1 TKSFVLTSIFLRNSV
16 FFPRVPSMRQGGS
29 TPVPLGSWQSNW
41 LLRET
46 GTRVADES
54 CFQDLNGV
62 PTLIQSRNG
71 VDIKIHTESVA
82 ELIGHQLRIDAG
94 LTRETGMRAAHDLKR
109 GPVELDRLQPRCNEP
124 TPGVVSVEW
133 RGPLCRR
140 KDPCVGI
147 RRPTLLPP
155 FPDPVACR

>member
-1 TKSFVLTSIFLRNSV
+1 
-16 FFPRVPSMRQGGS
+16 MS
-29 TPVPLGSWQSNW
+29 TITASLGSWQSN
-41 LLRET
+41 LLLAEC
-46 GTRVADES
+46 GCSGWDES
-54 CFQDLNGV
+54 CFQGLNGV

-82 ELIGHQLRIDAG
+82 ELIGHQLRINAG

-109 GPVELDRLQPRCNEP
+109 GPIELNRLQPRRNEP
-124 TPGVVSVEW
+124 SPGIVPAEG

-147 RRPTLLPP
+147 RRPTLSSP
-155 FPDPVACR
+155 FADLVACRRG